1 MPKKLVGKGIHRRNR
16 RRLERRDHKGG
27 LMTNTPL
34 SLRSMLALAAIVAAL
49 GAIAI
54 QATAGSAAP
63 APKSLHLVG
72 TSLKKVGF
80 FPKGKPHSGDRFG
93 FGDRLSGDDTG
104 FDRGVCTFIGG
115 KALCNVQAQ
124 LSKGTLSLQGFVP
137 QKVSNVPI
145 AVIGGTGAYDG
156 AGGTAV

>member
-1 MPKKLVGKGIHRRNR
+1 MINS
-16 RRLERRDHKGG
+16 
-27 LMTNTPL
+27 PL
-34 SLRSMLALAAIVAAL
+34 SLRSMLALVAIAAAV

-63 APKSLHLVG
+63 AKKSLHLVA

-80 FPKGKPHSGDRFG
+80 FPKAKPHSGDRFG
-93 FGDRLSGDDTG
+93 FGDSLSGDDTG

-115 KALCNVQAQ
+115 KSLCDVQAN

-137 QKVSNVPI
+137 GKATNLPI
-145 AVIGGTGAYDG
+145 AILGGTGDYDG
-156 AGGTAV
+156 ASGTAVITNVNKRTTDISITFD